1 MRAPLP
7 QRTFERPFDLIVI
20 GAGINGAGIA
30 RDATLR
36 GLSVLLVDKGDVGAG
51 TTSRSTRLVHG
62 GLRYLEHFEVPLVR
76 ESLRERETLLHI
88 APHLVHPLSFLLPIY
103 EEHKRR
109 PALIRMGMMAY
120 DALSLDKSMER
131 HRMLSRDE
139 ALRREPGLRSDG
151 LRGAAAYY
159 DAQAAYPERLAL
171 ENALDARRLGA
182 VVLPYMRVTAVER
195 AHDRVVGVT
204 LHDELHG
211 SEYRARGALVVN
223 ASGPWVDEVLGEAG
237 RAGSDSRL
245 IGGTKGSHLVVE
257 PFPGAPREAVYAEA
271 VGDGRP
277 YFVVPWNGLYLI
289 GTTDTRYEGDLDDV
303 VATDEEI
310 AYLIDETNRLIPGAA
325 LSAEQVLYTYA
336 GVRPL
341 PAGRVGTGSAKERDE
356 GAITRSHVI
365 HDHAGRDLPEGERI
379 EGLLSIVGGKITTY
393 RRLSQE
399 TVDLAV
405 KKVGRKADKCRTHQL
420 PLPGGTAY
428 PFEGFRERFRVTSGL
443 PVETADR
450 LLRIYGTRAAEA
462 LDFADGSPELREPF
476 DDDSGA
482 IGAEIV
488 FSLRT
493 ELAETLADVVARRT
507 LVGYGAHAGLTAI
520 DAAAEIAVRHAGW
533 SDERAAREV
542 AAFREETAA
551 TLRPRT
557 VAAPPDDEP
566 VAAGR
571 PAVFAGAARAL
582 RRRPR
587 A

>member
-182 VVLPYMRVTAVER
+182 VVLPYMRVTGLER

-211 SEYRARGALVVN
+211 IDYRARGALVVN
-223 ASGPWVDEVLGEAG
+223 ASGPWVDEVLAGAEAH
-237 RAGSDSRL
+237 DQRL

-271 VGDGRP
+271 AGDGRP

-289 GTTDTRYEGDLDDV
+289 GTTDTRYDGDLDDV

-310 AYLIDETNRLIPGAA
+310 AYLIEETNGLIPGAA

-341 PAGRVGTGSAKERDE
+341 PAPGVGSKERDE
-356 GAITRSHVI
+356 GAITRNHVI
-365 HDHAGRDLPEGERI
+365 HDHAGRDVPEGERI

-393 RRLSQE
+393 RRLSEE
-399 TVDLAV
+399 TVDQAV
-405 KKVGRKADKCRTHQL
+405 KKLGRKADKCRTHQV

-443 PVETADR
+443 PAETADR

-476 DDDSGA
+476 DEDSGA
-482 IGAEIV
+482 IGAEVV

-507 LVGYGAHAGLTAI
+507 LIGYGAHAGLTAI

-542 AAFREETAA
+542 AAFRAEAAA
-551 TLRPRT
+551 TLRPRP
-557 VAAPPDDEP
+557 VAAPPEVEP
-566 VAAGR
+566 IAAAR

>member
-7 QRTFERPFDLIVI
+7 PRTFERPFDLIVI

-36 GLSVLLVDKGDVGAG
+36 GLSVLLLDKGDVGAG

-76 ESLRERETLLHI
+76 ESLRERERLLHI

-120 DALSLDKSMER
+120 DALSLDKSLER

-139 ALRREPGLRSDG
+139 ALRREPGLRAEG

-182 VVLPYMRVTAVER
+182 VVLPYMRVTALER
-195 AHDRVVGVT
+195 AHDRVVGVA
-204 LHDELHG
+204 LHDELHDADH
-211 SEYRARGALVVN
+211 RARGALVVN
-223 ASGPWVDEVLGEAG
+223 ASGPWVDEVLVGNDG
-237 RAGSDSRL
+237 CAGSGLRL

-277 YFVVPWNGLYLI
+277 YFVVPWNDLYLI
-289 GTTDTRYEGDLDDV
+289 GTTDSRYDGDLDDV

-325 LSAEQVLYTYA
+325 LTAERVLYTYA

-341 PAGRVGTGSAKERDE
+341 PAPGVGSKERDE
-356 GAITRSHVI
+356 GSITRSHVI
-365 HDHAGRDLPEGERI
+365 HDHAGREVPEGERI

-393 RRLSQE
+393 RRLAEE
-399 TVDLAV
+399 TVDQAV
-405 KKVGRKADKCRTHQL
+405 KKLGRKADKCRTHQL

-428 PFEGFRERFRVTSGL
+428 PFDGFRERFRVTSGL

-462 LDFADGSPELREPF
+462 LDFADGAPALRE
-476 DDDSGA
+476 
-482 IGAEIV
+482 
-488 FSLRT
+488 
-493 ELAETLADVVARRT
+493 
-507 LVGYGAHAGLTAI
+507 
-520 DAAAEIAVRHAGW
+520 
-533 SDERAAREV
+533 
-542 AAFREETAA
+542 
-551 TLRPRT
+551 
-557 VAAPPDDEP
+557 
-566 VAAGR
+566 R
-571 PAVFAGAARAL
+571 PAVAPPLASAHGVER
-582 RRRPR
+582 
-587 A
+587 

>member
-36 GLSVLLVDKGDVGAG
+36 GLSVLLADKGDVGAG

-182 VVLPYMRVTAVER
+182 VVLPYMRVAALER
-195 AHDRVVGVT
+195 AHDRVVGVA

-211 SEYRARGALVVN
+211 IDYRARGALVVN
-223 ASGPWVDEVLGEAG
+223 ASGPWVDEVLAG
-237 RAGSDSRL
+237 TRPRDERL

-289 GTTDTRYEGDLDDV
+289 GTTDTRYDGELDDV
-303 VATDEEI
+303 VATDDEI
-310 AYLIDETNRLIPGAA
+310 AYLIEETNGLIPGAA

-341 PAGRVGTGSAKERDE
+341 PTAPNGDA

-365 HDHAGRDLPEGERI
+365 HDHAGRDVSEGERV

-393 RRLSQE
+393 RRLAQE
-399 TVDLAV
+399 TVDVAV
-405 KKVGRKADKCRTHQL
+405 RKIGRKADKCRTHQL

-476 DDDSGA
+476 DEDTGA
-482 IGAEIV
+482 IGAEVV

-507 LVGYGAHAGLTAI
+507 LVGYGAHAGLAAI

-533 SDERAAREV
+533 SDERAARE
-542 AAFREETAA
+542 ADAFRQQATAA
-551 TLRPRT
+551 LRPR
-557 VAAPPDDEP
+557 AAVHQP
-566 VAAGR
+566 GR
-571 PAVFAGAARAL
+571 
-582 RRRPR
+582 
-587 A
+587 